1 MLYYDTMLCLL
12 HSWFST
18 IFRAGSVYMILDNHG
33 IIRLIFQKGPN
44 VIEDFI
50 IGFYYFEILQTLHDT
65 CIYRVRLG
73 NFNTIIFFV
82 GIDADSLCDYRSN
95 IDFVYFIWFNFVQFS
110 TRKIAINILP
120 SDNVPPP
127 LNLYFALPSTT
138 KLLYLKYYRA
148 ISDSLCQDKRNCNQC
163 MVKNRYSYKLF
174 VVADGLK
181 VTAFVLLVK
190 ESLSSKENCVYT
202 GVVLVVYGPVY
213 RVEYHSRFLR
223 VSSLI
228 HNP

>member
-1 MLYYDTMLCLL
+1 M
-12 HSWFST
+12 
-18 IFRAGSVYMILDNHG
+18 
-33 IIRLIFQKGPN
+33 GPN
-44 VIEDFI
+44 VIQHFI
-50 IGFYYFEILQTLHDT
+50 IGSFHFEHLQTLQDT
-65 CIYRVRLG
+65 STYWVCLG
-73 NFNTIIFFV
+73 PFSTVFCLI
-82 GIDADSLCDYRSN
+82 GIDAASRCDYRSN